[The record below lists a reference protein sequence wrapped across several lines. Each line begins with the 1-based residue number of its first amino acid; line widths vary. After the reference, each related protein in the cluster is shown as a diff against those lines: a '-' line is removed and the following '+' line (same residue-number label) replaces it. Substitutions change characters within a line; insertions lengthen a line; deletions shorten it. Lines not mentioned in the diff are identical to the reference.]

1 MTQSGWKIIFGHCE
15 AVPKIVH
22 VQMCLKLEVPEA
34 AEQRIQTL
42 FWPNIQPRRLEK
54 EIATF
59 KYMREHWTYIIDT
72 KKPWFLKKFRKKG
85 KSFC

>member
-1 MTQSGWKIIFGHCE
+1 MTQSVWKIIFGHCE

-59 KYMREHWTYIIDT
+59 ICVNIGHIYIINT
-72 KKPWFLKKFRKKG
+72 KKSLFRKKR
-85 KSFC
+85 KTILLKQ